1 MLTTFI
7 QILQNAPFQ
16 SNLQNFLRFRRQG
29 GSGVAGPLAAR
40 AVVKFDALSS
50 GVTSC
55 YLRKERTNIRYKLRP
70 APTQNWRNADKVEPD
85 AAKDPM
91 L

>member
-1 MLTTFI
+1 MVVVVVVVR
-7 QILQNAPFQ
+7 
-16 SNLQNFLRFRRQG
+16 LRFC
-29 GSGVAGPLAAR
+29 
-40 AVVKFDALSS
+40 
-50 GVTSC
+50 VTSC
-55 YLRKERTNIRYKLRP
+55 YLRKERIRYRP